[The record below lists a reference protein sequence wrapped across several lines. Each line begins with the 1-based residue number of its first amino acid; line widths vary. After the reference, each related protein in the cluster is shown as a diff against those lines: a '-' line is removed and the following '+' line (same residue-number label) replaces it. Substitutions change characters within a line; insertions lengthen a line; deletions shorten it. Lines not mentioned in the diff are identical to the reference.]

1 MKSYFIIL
9 FFITSASAAKK
20 SDKIETDKKIIYII
34 GSWLFLSFI
43 FIWRWSKCQKKR
55 IVAALAA
62 KNAAKIAKD
71 ASIAAQ
77 KAINDVK
84 EYLQTDTEVSI
95 VISSP
100 VPRPTLRD
108 PNKMF
113 I

>member
-1 MKSYFIIL
+1 MKRYFIIL
-9 FFITSASAAKK
+9 FFITSVRASEK
-20 SDKIETDKKIIYII
+20 SNMTETDKKMIYII
-34 GSWLFLSFI
+34 GAWLFLSFI
-43 FIWRWSKCQKKR
+43 FIWRWLKCQKKR
-55 IVAALAA
+55 IVASLAA
-62 KNAAKIAKD
+62 KNAAKIARD
-71 ASIAAQ
+71 ASIAAK

>member
-20 SDKIETDKKIIYII
+20 SDMTETDKKMIYII
-34 GSWLFLSFI
+34 WAWLFLSFI
-43 FIWRWSKCQKKR
+43 FIWCLLKCQKKK

-84 EYLQTDTEVSI
+84 EYLQTDTEVNI